1 MNTIEVTKPRGLQCN
16 RLLDDTIKII
26 DNKKIKINHSI
37 YVKIFSNDNLSDLT
51 LSTDN
56 VINISNNDE
65 EF

>member
-1 MNTIEVTKPRGLQCN
+1 MNTIEVTKPRVRQCN
-16 RLLDDTIKII
+16 RLLDATIKII
-26 DNKKIKINHSI
+26 DNRKIKINHSI